1 MTKLDE
7 LRVAVLTYPA
17 KTFTYAD
24 FKPIFGTTA
33 SSRLPD
39 LVHEGTI
46 QIVGQIKSKGLKA
59 ANVYAL
65 VDAPKKKPEQ
75 KILTAPIKEQR
86 LRVVHWDEISGEWVE
101 KSHPS
106 YDEIPLCPD
115 LLELLVLMNAAYT
128 KPLKIGFANRRDR

>member
-1 MTKLDE
+1 MTKLNE
-7 LRVAVLTYPA
+7 LRQAVFAYPA

-24 FKPIFGTTA
+24 FKPTFGKAA

-39 LVHEGTI
+39 LLKEGTI

-59 ANVYAL
+59 VNVYAL
-65 VDAPKKKPEQ
+65 VDTPKKKSEQ
-75 KILTAPIKEQR
+75 KILTTPIKGQK
-86 LRVVHWDEISGEWVE
+86 LRVIHWDEISGEWVE